1 MSRNV
6 YKSLTIDV
14 SMIIGVLLGVS
25 LGIMFASMGL
35 IVMGMTG
42 AIRENIITGA
52 VIGTTGVVSYS
63 VIAFVLSSVAVF
75 FLSLVLK
82 KPKKGIDEY

>member
-1 MSRNV
+1 
-6 YKSLTIDV
+6 
-14 SMIIGVLLGVS
+14 MIIGVLLGVS